1 MFRKAGCLPALVAS
15 DLSWSPA
22 PNSIA
27 MDSRQTDVMDSGS
40 PQHHSTHAP
49 RPRRWRR
56 AVVSGSLLLSMLATG
71 TLLLP
76 SLLLQTSASQLLL
89 SLAAGS
95 GISVTSSGASGGWL
109 TPLVFQN
116 VQLRDAAGQLDC
128 SIAELSTSKGLWGFL
143 SGASTTTLLRL
154 QNAVLRI
161 KIGPDGRW
169 PEFGSQDAATSDVLF
184 AVENGHF
191 QLSVPWRQVPLVD
204 LDQLNLTGHVGL
216 NSQQRRTIQF
226 HKSQIFDHTP
236 LSDSH
241 ADQNLALVAPVL
253 SQTSNITGSAS
264 VWLDAIEMPLDA
276 TGSGTPFPIRGR
288 VTFHK
293 LEAML
298 ADPLEHRLPVL
309 LRRPAGLIL
318 PDRLRV
324 AQETSV
330 NFEITE
336 SGIHHDRM
344 EFQLPQVAS
353 DFQIATS
360 GTLRLDETLDLQLEV
375 GLPGT
380 LSNNLLWLRLLSFV
394 VKPPLMLAVTGT
406 IAEPAVGL
414 PDGFRLW
421 NVGGLFS
428 NSGTANTWPSAP
440 GGLINSLREQGAA
453 GARKSLTGSLLNLMQ
468 AGGAGSDGETPV
480 EKSPPP

>member
-1 MFRKAGCLPALVAS
+1 
-15 DLSWSPA
+15 
-22 PNSIA
+22 

-56 AVVSGSLLLSMLATG
+56 AVVSGSLLLPILATG

-76 SLLLQTSASQLLL
+76 SLLLPTSASRLLL

-128 SIAELSTSKGLWGFL
+128 SIAELSTSKGLWSFL
-143 SGASTTTLLRL
+143 MDASATTHLRL
-154 QNAVLRI
+154 RNAVLRI
-161 KIGPDGRW
+161 RIGPDGRW
-169 PEFGSQDAATSDVLF
+169 PEFGSRDSSTSDVLF

-204 LDQLNLTGHVGL
+204 LEQLNLTGHVGL
-216 NSQQRRTIQF
+216 NSKQRRTVQF
-226 HKSQIFDHTP
+226 NESQIFDHAP

-241 ADQNLALVAPVL
+241 AEQNLALVAPVL
-253 SQTSNITGSAS
+253 SQTSGITGSAS
-264 VWLDAIEMPLDA
+264 VWLDAIEMPLDT

-288 VTFHK
+288 VTFHE
-293 LEAML
+293 LQARL
-298 ADPLEHRLPVL
+298 ADPLEHQLPVL
-309 LRRPAGLIL
+309 LRQAAGLVL

-324 AQETSV
+324 AQETSL

-344 EFQLPQVAS
+344 EFQLPQVAP

-375 GLPGT
+375 CLPAG
-380 LSNNLLWLRLLSFV
+380 LSNNHLWLRLLSLV
-394 VKPPLMLAVTGT
+394 VKSPLMLAVTGT

-414 PDGFRLW
+414 PAGFQMLRP
-421 NVGGLFS
+421 GGLFS
-428 NSGTANTWPSAP
+428 DSATANSLLGKP
-440 GGLINSLREQGAA
+440 GGLIDRLRATGDP
-453 GARKSLTGSLLNLMQ
+453 GARESLTGSLLNLIR
-468 AGGAGSDGETPV
+468 AKGAGSGSETPV
-480 EKSPPP
+480 EKSSQR